1 MYISVPP
8 SLGCDECV
16 RDQVRRFPV
25 GIIAEPIFHMFIH
38 HTGFTNYFFF
48 FFQKNNL
55 AFLVFFW
62 VHSYGC
68 LYIKRM
74 KADAISKCQ

>member
-38 HTGFTNYFFF
+38 RTGFTNSFFF
-48 FFQKNNL
+48 SKKQFSFSG
-55 AFLVFFW
+55 FFW